1 MVLGKG
7 IATNSQ
13 FLKSQQACIT
23 MTVHVMM
30 SSLRQLLIV
39 IVVNYE
45 QVISKGIYSIA
56 WFCFHYGING
66 IKAER
71 KAFYSGP
78 LLLQSFNCSMKQV

>member
-1 MVLGKG
+1 MVITVGLTHHAQMCYWRQTKCNIYLLYLPSMVLGKG

-39 IVVNYE
+39 IVANYE

-56 WFCFHYGING
+56 
-66 IKAER
+66 
-71 KAFYSGP
+71 
-78 LLLQSFNCSMKQV
+78 